1 MYRASRIGVLMRQSV
16 YLLVLLIVTGCA
28 GISLPP
34 AYIDT
39 ARFVDERPTRQATS
53 VLQVDLKPFGNQL
66 QDRTKVGIKRV
77 GVNEINGPLLATQD
91 VVAVLQNSVMT
102 QLGLK
107 GITVGQ
113 STLRLEGAVHD
124 FFVDV
129 NVDPATGRG
138 KFRAIVRMELAAFDT
153 QSQSQLWH
161 EMYTGTASASA
172 PSVIDSAYEST
183 LKIAFTNLLNQI
195 RQDNSLLQLAQLSQP
210 ALTKVVLRPPPSAPL
225 AVPPPPPSPAPVP
238 SLAQG
243 QTPTGATDTKPPRI
257 MLMSPAMP
265 STRELMTIEPGVA
278 IIGLVLGTGEP
289 DKLRVQGG
297 TMMRCMLASNQL
309 LQAVGVKEGPGVEF
323 TAWVFLTPGVN
334 RIEFQTIDSQ
344 GNPLRESLTIQRQV
358 DASPPKLALLDP
370 RLTPTVVARTSR
382 ARQLISGFAADE
394 SGVAEVQVNGLT
406 AQMTTASAEELQAMG
421 LAGTGVKFT
430 GYAELQPGNNQ
441 VEVKA
446 IDRYQNTQPQVFMV
460 QRQELVREKIESKQF
475 YTRSVG
481 VVIGVDAY
489 TSWPHLTYAVHDAKE
504 VQKALKAM
512 GFDEV
517 IELLDRNA
525 TQARI
530 LQLFETELPNKVGQ
544 NDRVVIF
551 FAGHAQTQELPD
563 GTQIGYLMPVDASQ
577 QNAFATAISMAQLR
591 KAAKQLPAKHIFYA
605 IDACS
610 SGLLLQRGRAAPP
623 SLDQDTLSV
632 AKKLVAQPAMQLVS
646 AGHEGEQVITEGG
659 QSLFT
664 KYLIQGLQGEAAP
677 NNGRLIT
684 ATELAS
690 YLTHQVSIASDN
702 RQTPQ
707 YGQIEGDGEIVF
719 VY

>member
-1 MYRASRIGVLMRQSV
+1 MRRASQICALMRQSV

-39 ARFVDERPTRQATS
+39 VRFVDDRPTQQATS

-77 GVNEINGPLLATQD
+77 GVNEISGPLLATKD
-91 VVAVLQNSVMT
+91 VVSVLQSSVIT

-107 GITVGQ
+107 GITVGR
-113 STLRLEGAVHD
+113 SALRLEGTVHE

-129 NVDPATGRG
+129 NVDPASGRG
-138 KFRAIVRMELAAFDT
+138 KFHAVVRMNLAVFDT
-153 QSQSQLWH
+153 ESQRQLWH

-172 PSVIDSAYEST
+172 PSVIDSAYEKT
-183 LKIAFTNLLNQI
+183 LKVAFTNLLNQL
-195 RQDNSLLQLAQLSQP
+195 RQDDNLLQLGQLYKP
-210 ALTKVVLRPPPSAPL
+210 VAFTLPR
-225 AVPPPPPSPAPVP
+225 PSPPRVP
-238 SLAQG
+238 GPGQD
-243 QTPTGATDTKPPRI
+243 QTPLRI
-257 MLMSPAMP
+257 MFLSPTIPAKA
-265 STRELMTIEPGVA
+265 REMTTIAQV
-278 IIGLVLGTGEP
+278 ILISGLILDTSEAE
-289 DKLRVQGG
+289 KLRVEGA
-297 TMMRCMLASNQL
+297 TKVDKSLASAEL
-309 LQAVGVKEGPGVEF
+309 LEAAGIKGPCIEF
-323 TAWVFLTPGVN
+323 KAFVFLTPGVN
-334 RIEFQTIDSQ
+334 RIEFQTVDRQ
-344 GNPLRESLTIQRQV
+344 GNPFREILTIQRQV
-358 DASPPKLALLDP
+358 DYNPPQLALVEP
-370 RLTPTVVARTSR
+370 RLTPAVVVRTNR

-394 SGVAEVQVNGLT
+394 SGIAEVQINGLT
-406 AQMTTASAEELQAMG
+406 APMTTASAQELQAVG

-446 IDRYQNTQPQVFMV
+446 IDRYQNTQPQVFTV
-460 QRQELVREKIESKQF
+460 QRQGLVAEKVESKQL

-517 IELLDRNA
+517 IELLDRDA

-530 LQLFETELPNKVGQ
+530 LQLFATELPRKVGK

-551 FAGHAQTQELPD
+551 FAGHAQTQDLPD
-563 GTQIGYLMPVDASQ
+563 GTQMGYLMPVDASR
-577 QNAFATAISMAQLR
+577 QNAFSSAISMAQLR
-591 KAAKQLPAKHIFYA
+591 DASKQLPAKHILYA
-605 IDACS
+605 IDACY
-610 SGLLLQRGRAAPP
+610 SGLLLQRGLAAPP
-623 SLDQDTLSV
+623 SLEQATRSI
-632 AKKLVAQPAMQLVS
+632 ARKLVAQPATQLVS
-646 AGHEGEQVITEGG
+646 AGQQGEQVIPEGG

-664 KYLIQGLQGEAAP
+664 KYLIQGLQGEADT

-690 YLTHQVSIASDN
+690 YLAHQVSIASDN

-707 YGQIEGDGEIVF
+707 YGQIEGDGEVVF

>member
-1 MYRASRIGVLMRQSV
+1 MRRASQICALMQQSV

-39 ARFVDERPTRQATS
+39 VRFVDDRPTQQATS

-77 GVNEINGPLLATQD
+77 GVNEISGPLLATND
-91 VVAVLQNSVMT
+91 VVSVLQSSVIT

-107 GITVGQ
+107 GITVGP
-113 STLRLEGAVHD
+113 SALRLEGAVHE

-129 NVDPATGRG
+129 NVDPASGRG
-138 KFRAIVRMELAAFDT
+138 QFRAVVRMDLAVFDT
-153 QSQSQLWH
+153 ESQRQLWH
-161 EMYTGTASASA
+161 ETYMGTASASA
-172 PSVIDSAYEST
+172 PSVIDSAYEKT
-183 LKIAFTNLLNQI
+183 LKVAFTNLLNQL
-195 RQDNSLLQLAQLSQP
+195 RQDDNLLQLGQLYKPASVSGLIKYQTPKGVTDTTPLRIMFLSPTMPAKAREMTTIAQVILISGLILDTSE
-210 ALTKVVLRPPPSAPL
+210 AEKLHVEGATKVDK
-225 AVPPPPPSPAPVP
+225 
-238 SLAQG
+238 SLAS
-243 QTPTGATDTKPPRI
+243 A
-257 MLMSPAMP
+257 
-265 STRELMTIEPGVA
+265 ELLEAAGIKVPCIEFKA
-278 IIGLVLGTGEP
+278 
-289 DKLRVQGG
+289 
-297 TMMRCMLASNQL
+297 
-309 LQAVGVKEGPGVEF
+309 F
-323 TAWVFLTPGVN
+323 VFLTPGVN
-334 RIEFQTIDSQ
+334 RIEFQTVDRQ
-344 GNPLRESLTIQRQV
+344 GNPSREILTIQRQV
-358 DASPPKLALLDP
+358 DYSPPKLALLEP
-370 RLTPTVVARTSR
+370 RLTPAVVVRTNR

-394 SGVAEVQVNGLT
+394 SGIAEVQINGLT
-406 AQMTTASAEELQAMG
+406 AQMTTASAQELQAVG

-430 GYAELQPGNNQ
+430 GYAELQPGTNQ

-446 IDRYQNTQPQVFMV
+446 IDRYQNTQPQVFSV
-460 QRQELVREKIESKQF
+460 QRQELVTEKVESKQL
-475 YTRSVG
+475 YPRSVG

-504 VQKALKAM
+504 VQKALKAT

-517 IELLDRNA
+517 IELLDKDA

-530 LQLFETELPNKVGQ
+530 LQLFATELPKKVGK

-563 GTQIGYLMPVDASQ
+563 GTQMGYLMPVDASR
-577 QNAFATAISMAQLR
+577 QNAFSTAISMAQLR
-591 KAAKQLPAKHIFYA
+591 DASKQLPAKHILYA
-605 IDACS
+605 IDACY
-610 SGLLLQRGRAAPP
+610 SGLLLQRGLAAPP
-623 SLDQDTLSV
+623 SLEQDTRSI
-632 AKKLVAQPAMQLVS
+632 ARKLVAQPAMQLVS
-646 AGHEGEQVITEGG
+646 AGHQGEQVITEGG

-664 KYLIQGLQGEAAP
+664 KYLIQGLQGEADT

-690 YLTHQVSIASDN
+690 YLAHQVSIASDN

-707 YGQIEGDGEIVF
+707 YGQIEGDGEVVF

>member
-1 MYRASRIGVLMRQSV
+1 MRRASQICALMQQSV

-39 ARFVDERPTRQATS
+39 VRFVDDRPTQQATS

-66 QDRTKVGIKRV
+66 QDRTQVGTKRV
-77 GVNEINGPLLATQD
+77 GVNEISGPLLATRD
-91 VVAVLQNSVMT
+91 VVSVLQSSVIT

-107 GITVGQ
+107 GITVGR
-113 STLRLEGAVHD
+113 SALRLEGTVHE

-129 NVDPATGRG
+129 NVDPASGRG
-138 KFRAIVRMELAAFDT
+138 KFRAVVRMDLAVFDT
-153 QSQSQLWH
+153 ESQRQLWH

-172 PSVIDSAYEST
+172 PSVIDSAYEKT
-183 LKIAFTNLLNQI
+183 LKVAFTNLLNQL
-195 RQDNSLLQLAQLSQP
+195 RQDDNLLQLGQLYKP
-210 ALTKVVLRPPPSAPL
+210 IAFTRPR
-225 AVPPPPPSPAPVP
+225 PSPAPVP
-238 SLAQG
+238 GPGLD
-243 QTPTGATDTKPPRI
+243 QTPLRI
-257 MLMSPAMP
+257 MFLSPALP
-265 STRELMTIEPGVA
+265 PKAREMTTIAQV
-278 IIGLVLGTGEP
+278 ILVSGMILDASEVE
-289 DKLRVQGG
+289 KLRVEGA
-297 TMMRCMLASNQL
+297 TKVDKSLASAEL
-309 LQAVGVKEGPGVEF
+309 LEAAGIKGPCIEF
-323 TAWVFLTPGVN
+323 KAFVFLTPGVN
-334 RIEFQTIDSQ
+334 RLEFQTVDRQ
-344 GNPLRESLTIQRQV
+344 GKPLRESLTIQRQV
-358 DASPPKLALLDP
+358 DYSPPQLALLEP
-370 RLTPTVVARTSR
+370 RLTPATVVRTNR

-394 SGVAEVQVNGLT
+394 SGIAEVQINGLT
-406 AQMTTASAEELQAMG
+406 AQMTTASAQELQAVG

-430 GYAELQPGNNQ
+430 GYAELQPGTNQ

-446 IDRYQNTQPQVFMV
+446 IDRYQNTQPQVFTV
-460 QRQELVREKIESKQF
+460 QRQELVTEKVESKQL
-475 YTRSVG
+475 YPRSVG

-489 TSWPHLTYAVHDAKE
+489 TSWPRLTYAVHDAKE

-517 IELLDRNA
+517 IELLDRDA

-530 LQLFETELPNKVGQ
+530 LQLFATELPRKVGK

-551 FAGHAQTQELPD
+551 FAGHAQTQDLPD
-563 GTQIGYLMPVDASQ
+563 GTQMGYLMPVDASRQ
-577 QNAFATAISMAQLR
+577 DAFSSAISMAQLR
-591 KAAKQLPAKHIFYA
+591 DASKQLPAKHILYA
-605 IDACS
+605 IDACY
-610 SGLLLQRGRAAPP
+610 SGLLLQRGLAAPP
-623 SLDQDTLSV
+623 SLEQDTRSI
-632 AKKLVAQPAMQLVS
+632 ARKLVAQPAMQLVS
-646 AGHEGEQVITEGG
+646 AGHQGEQVITEGG

-664 KYLIQGLQGEAAP
+664 KYLIQGLQGEADT

-690 YLTHQVSIASDN
+690 YLAHQVSIASDN